1 MLSLGL
7 VLSTLLFANTLALAQ
22 LDASTTPAFEP
33 RIEPTEDTGGTGSRG
48 PVRDDGT
55 CIADSDR
62 ITLLVPPTSPLMTA
76 AWPGFIAV
84 LPPVTDETVSR
95 GELRIFD
102 DEGTLYRSTF
112 PLPEGGGTLELSPP
126 AIPDLQADVA
136 YQWSVRI
143 LCHEVDNTKNPISV
157 GTFRLAEPTPE
168 VQSALGD
175 DTCEQHP
182 ALCASDG
189 IWYDPLAGVFEARL
203 ADPDNPELDAAWISL
218 LESAELGEYVE
229 VPLVGRWVFEE
240 SQTE

>member
-7 VLSTLLFANTLALAQ
+7 VLSTLLFANTPTLAQ
-22 LDASTTPAFEP
+22 LDTSTMPAFEP

-62 ITLLVPPTSPLMTA
+62 ITLLVPSTSPLVTA
-76 AWPGFIAV
+76 ALPGFIAV
-84 LPPVTDETVSR
+84 LPPVKDETVDR

-102 DEGTLYRSTF
+102 EEGTLYRSTF
-112 PLPEGGGTLELSPP
+112 PLPEGSGTLELLPP
-126 AIPDLQADVA
+126 AIPELQADVT

-143 LCHEVDNTKNPISV
+143 LCDEVDNTKNPISM
-157 GTFRLAEPTPE
+157 GTFRITEPTPE
-168 VQSALGD
+168 VQIVLGD
-175 DTCEQHP
+175 DTCREKP

-189 IWYDPLAGVFEARL
+189 IWYDSLVGVFEARL
-203 ADPDNPELDAAWISL
+203 ADPDNPELDAAWRSL
-218 LESAELGEYVE
+218 LESAELGAYAE